1 MLKDIIGQDRIKKYL
16 ANEIANDTLMYGYI
30 IEGNRFMGKEFIA
43 QQIAEEITVPSYITM
58 VTPTNDRKLL
68 HVDDIRDM
76 RNDAYSQSFGKA
88 KKVYILPNADEMTPQ
103 SQNAFLKVLEE
114 PPQDCVFLLIAE
126 NRFNLLSTI
135 RSRCTTLTLS
145 RYTDTEIKAYLL
157 KEGIEYN
164 PEIVR
169 LCDGTLRK
177 YIYLSSKEFQDISE
191 LSDRILLN
199 IRKLHSA
206 RIFAIFKHVKKL
218 DKYVNDMLDLFLLWY
233 RDMYVYMILEDENYI
248 ETVSKREAIKERV
261 KDYTIEEVLNII
273 EQIEFARTKLFY
285 NCNLEMTIN
294 TLLLHMKGDVK

>member
-1 MLKDIIGQDRIKKYL
+1 M
-16 ANEIANDTLMYGYI
+16 
-30 IEGNRFMGKEFIA
+30 
-43 QQIAEEITVPSYITM
+43 
-58 VTPTNDRKLL
+58 
-68 HVDDIRDM
+68 
-76 RNDAYSQSFGKA
+76 
-88 KKVYILPNADEMTPQ
+88 
-103 SQNAFLKVLEE
+103 
-114 PPQDCVFLLIAE
+114 
-126 NRFNLLSTI
+126 
-135 RSRCTTLTLS
+135 
-145 RYTDTEIKAYLL
+145 